1 MFTRAVYA
9 DKKIYLEVEHLQQ
22 NLQRKILHQNLISIE
37 HYRQPDGL
45 SN

>member
-9 DKKIYLEVEHLQQ
+9 DKKILEVEHLRQ
-22 NLQRKILHQNLISIE
+22 NLQRKILHQNLISNE